1 MIYFSTLAMAPDLD
15 VIGFRF
21 HINYSDQF
29 GHRGAAHSLLAA
41 VLIGSLFGAAANF
54 PGVSKTRTILWS
66 IGVVAT
72 HGLLDCLTDGGLG
85 VALFWPFTAQRYF
98 APWTPIPVAPIG
110 AGMLS
115 MRGLY
120 VLSVE
125 LLGSLPLLLYSFWP
139 RRIRP

>member
-21 HINYSDQF
+21 HVAYSDPF

-41 VLIGSLFGAAANF
+41 VLIGSIFGAAANF
-54 PGVSKTRTILWS
+54 PGVSKTRTTLWS

-72 HGLLDCLTDGGLG
+72 HGPLDCLTDGGLG
-85 VALFWPFTAQRYF
+85 VALFWPVTAHRYF

-110 AGMLS
+110 AGMLAV
-115 MRGLY
+115 RWLY
-120 VLSVE
+120 ARSVE
-125 LLGSLPLLLYSFWP
+125 LIGSLPLVLYALRP
-139 RRIRP
+139 RRRPS